1 MEAKRGLVR
10 PRLVLFGPGEMPG
23 NEVVYEHTYIIL
35 RFRHG
40 MELVLNLTGYQFGYK
55 RYLYTLRKF
64 EKVMLGG
71 KAESGEVVDFRAEIK
86 RMVEIATGGGKM
98 FVMEGDEEIEV
109 GSGEGRQMRA
119 TELLDLSFDDGFL
132 YN

>member
-23 NEVVYEHTYIIL
+23 DEVVYEHTYIIL
-35 RFRHG
+35 RFRPG
-40 MELVLNLTGYQFGYK
+40 VELVLDLTEYQFGYK
-55 RYLYTLRKF
+55 RYLYILREF

-71 KAESGEVVDFRAEIK
+71 KAESCEVVDFCAEVK

-109 GSGEGRQMRA
+109 GGGEHRQVRA